1 VLHHLAVEYGF
12 RIQDVADER
21 DFTEEITVSDPT
33 PPSDTSAAV
42 PAPLTPPATLTPPA
56 PVAAVT
62 PQTASKMVQPL
73 TADQQTK
80 LDAQVAEFAKD
91 LLALPVHGD
100 DFKTRVGAIS
110 AMGDDAIQRASGVSN
125 RLLDRPVRAMG
136 GGIFDAGSNVS
147 KGLLDLRETIER
159 LNPATQGDLFSPRKL
174 LGLIP
179 LGPKILQYFRS
190 YETSQTHL
198 NAIINGLYSS
208 RDQLLRDNADIEQEK
223 ENLWTLM
230 GQLEQFAYLAQ
241 KVGDALEARIAQVA
255 ATDPERAKILK
266 EDVLFYAR
274 QKQQDIA
281 TQQAVD
287 VQGYL
292 ALDLI
297 RKNNQ
302 ELVKGVDRATTTTV
316 AALRTAIVVAQA
328 LTNQKLVLD
337 QIQALSTTTN
347 RLIADTAAM
356 LKQNSERV
364 FGAATTSSVSLDTLK
379 QAFADTESAIDG
391 ISAYKEKA
399 LVSFQQTV
407 AALQP
412 MIEHAKTYVEKNRD
426 IAASEAAA
434 LTALPTDP
442 A

>member
-1 VLHHLAVEYGF
+1 
-12 RIQDVADER
+12 
-21 DFTEEITVSDPT
+21 VSDQS
-33 PPSDTSAAV
+33 PPAEASSAAASS
-42 PAPLTPPATLTPPA
+42 PERLTPPA

-62 PQTASKMVQPL
+62 PQAASKMVQPL
-73 TADQQTK
+73 AADQQTK
-80 LDAQVAEFAKD
+80 LDAQVADFAKD

-110 AMGDDAIQRASGVSN
+110 AIGNDAIQKASGVSN
-125 RLLDRPVRAMG
+125 RLLDRPLRAMG
-136 GGIFDAGSNVS
+136 AGIFDAGSTVS
-147 KGLLDLRETIER
+147 KQLLDLRDTIER
-159 LNPATQGDLFSPRKL
+159 LDPTTQGDLFSPRKL
-174 LGLIP
+174 LGMIP

-190 YETSQTHL
+190 YESSQTHL

-230 GQLEQFAYLAQ
+230 GGLEQFAYLSQ
-241 KVGDALEARIAQVA
+241 KIGDALDARIAQVA
-255 ATDPERAKILK
+255 AVDPERAKILK

-281 TQQAVD
+281 TQQGVN

-297 RKNNQ
+297 RKNNE
-302 ELVKGVDRATTTTV
+302 ELIKGVDRATTTTI
-316 AALRTAIVVAQA
+316 AALRTAVIVAQA

-347 RLIADTAAM
+347 RLIAGTAAM

-364 FGAATTSSVSLDTLK
+364 FAQATTSSVDLDTLK
-379 QAFADTESAIDG
+379 AAFADTESAIDG
-391 ISAYKEKA
+391 IAAYKEKA

-412 MIEHAKTYVEKNRD
+412 MIEHAKTYVDKNRD
-426 IAASEAAA
+426 AAASEVAA
-434 LTALPTDP
+434 LPDP
-442 A
+442 PAIEG

>member
-1 VLHHLAVEYGF
+1 QG
-12 RIQDVADER
+12 
-21 DFTEEITVSDPT
+21 EIIVSDQQP
-33 PPSDTSAAV
+33 
-42 PAPLTPPATLTPPA
+42 PAPLTPPPPLTPPA
-56 PVAAVT
+56 PLAAVT
-62 PQTASKMVQPL
+62 PQSASKMVQPL

-80 LDAQVAEFAKD
+80 LDAQVADFAKD

-100 DFKTRVGAIS
+100 DFKTRVSAIS
-110 AMGDDAIQRASGVSN
+110 AMGNDAIQRASSVSN

-147 KGLLDLRETIER
+147 KQLLDLRDTVER
-159 LNPATQGDLFSPRKL
+159 LDPNTQGDLFSPRKL

-179 LGPKILQYFRS
+179 LGPKILAYFRS
-190 YETSQTHL
+190 YESSQTHL
-198 NAIINGLYSS
+198 NAIITGLYSS

-241 KVGDALEARIAQVA
+241 KVADAIDARIAQVA
-255 ATDPERAKILK
+255 QTDAERAKILK

-281 TQQAVD
+281 TQQAVN

-297 RKNNQ
+297 RKNNE
-302 ELVKGVDRATTTTV
+302 ELIKGVDRATTTTI
-316 AALRTAIVVAQA
+316 AALRTAIIVAQA
-328 LTNQKLVLD
+328 LTSQKLVLD
-337 QIQALSTTTN
+337 QIQALNTTTN
-347 RLIADTAAM
+347 RLIADTATM
-356 LKQNSERV
+356 LKQNTERV
-364 FGAATTSSVSLDTLK
+364 FEQATSSSVNLDTLK

-399 LVSFQQTV
+399 LISFQQTV

-412 MIEHAKTYVEKNRD
+412 MIEQAKTYVDKRRD
-426 IAASEAAA
+426 AVAGDTSS
-434 LTALPTDP
+434 LTALPPDP
-442 A
+442 SGTARIL